1 MLNRESI
8 AFYFRTL
15 RRARDQSHK
24 RYSIKVVFVRNREMG
39 PAQKNY
45 NKIPYQIARSVWEL
59 FHINRFLK
67 KLCLFGTGL

>member
-1 MLNRESI
+1 MISGTHVKQGEHSVLLSDLTESEV
-8 AFYFRTL
+8 A
-15 RRARDQSHK
+15 Q
-24 RYSIKVVFVRNREMG
+24 VVFVRNREMG

-45 NKIPYQIARSVWEL
+45 NKIPYHIARSVWEL